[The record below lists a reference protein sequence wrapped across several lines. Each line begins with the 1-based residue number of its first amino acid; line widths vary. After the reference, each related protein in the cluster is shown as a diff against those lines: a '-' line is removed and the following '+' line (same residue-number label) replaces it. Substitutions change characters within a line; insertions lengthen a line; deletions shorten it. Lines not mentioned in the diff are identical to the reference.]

1 MNDLDR
7 AHSALQAIPPA
18 IPREDWVKVAMAA
31 HAAGIGFDAF
41 DTWSAQADSYNAAK
55 CRDLWKSIK
64 PGKGIGPASLFQIA
78 KQHGW
83 RDGKTSPPR
92 PARAAP
98 VPKAAPAPEKPGMA
112 PAEVWERG
120 APATAQHAYCQT
132 KGIGAGAGRLGLR
145 VLPANDPLHIGGKS
159 MAGALLVP
167 CREIDGTLKTLQCIP
182 PTGPKMNLPGA
193 SFGNGFHVVG
203 ELKAG
208 QPVYVCEG
216 FASAWACWVETGHA
230 AVVTFGASRMGTVA
244 AAVRE
249 ACSGAVLVLVPD
261 VGKEAQADKV
271 AANLRCAVARMPE
284 GKPSN
289 YDAWDVWQ
297 DESVPGAVALASIL
311 ESAAMAPEK
320 AVEATDDGDETDAPV
335 LSEMALAALFAEE
348 CAARF
353 RWSPGMDWMVNAG
366 THWERDD
373 LLKRFNVVKAVCRN
387 AAAMTEKPALAA
399 KLCSSNTSSA
409 VLSLARSESGIVTP
423 VAEWD
428 KYPMLLNTPGD
439 CYDLETGLPVSRTGL
454 LFTQVTGIAPARMA
468 TPVWE
473 KFISEVFDNDVE
485 AMEFIQRLAGYC
497 LTGSTI
503 EQKIFFLFGV
513 GSNGKNVLMDVL
525 KAIAGRYGHNLPS
538 EALMTAKHERHPTTL
553 AALQGKRLA
562 ISSEIEESAHWA
574 EARIK
579 QLTGDAELTAR
590 YMRGDEFTFP
600 VTHKHV
606 LAGNFKPRLK
616 GDDFAMQ
623 RRMVLVPF
631 TQQFTGTRKD
641 ERLPEKLKAEHPGI
655 LAWAIEGAR
664 KWATDGL
671 RIPTTVTE
679 SSKEYMAQQN
689 DIELW
694 IDECC
699 NVGDGLRCKSSD
711 LYASYANWKQRNGE
725 NAGSSKMFSQRLE
738 RKFTKK
744 KEAPG
749 MMFLGLQLKPEHQQ
763 NDYQNQ
769 SRGI

>member
-1 MNDLDR
+1 M
-7 AHSALQAIPPA
+7 PTP
-18 IPREDWVKVAMAA
+18 
-31 HAAGIGFDAF
+31 
-41 DTWSAQADSYNAAK
+41 
-55 CRDLWKSIK
+55 K
-64 PGKGIGPASLFQIA
+64 PL
-78 KQHGW
+78 
-83 RDGKTSPPR
+83 R
-92 PARAAP
+92 
-98 VPKAAPAPEKPGMA
+98 PGMA
-112 PAEVWERG
+112 PAEVWERA
-120 APATAQHAYCQT
+120 APATAQHPYCA
-132 KGIGAGAGRLGLR
+132 KKEISDGPALAGLR
-145 VLPANDPLHIGGKS
+145 VLPDTDALRIGGHS

-167 CREIDGTLKTLQCIP
+167 VRGPDGALLSLQAIP
-182 PTGPKMNLPGA
+182 PTGPKMNLPGCPMA
-193 SFGNGFHVVG
+193 GVHVVG
-203 ELKAG
+203 QLVAG
-208 QPVYVCEG
+208 QPAYVCEG
-216 FASAWACWVETGHA
+216 IGAAWACFIETGHA
-230 AVVTFGASRMGTVA
+230 AVVAFGVGNMGKA
-244 AAVRE
+244 A
-249 ACSGAVLVLVPD
+249 GAVQTMCPGARPVLVPD
-261 VGKEAQADKV
+261 AGKEAEADKV
-271 AANLRCAVARMPE
+271 ALELGCAVAYMPE
-284 GKPSN
+284 GLPDN
-289 YDAWDVWQ
+289 TDAWDVWQ

-655 LAWAIEGAR
+655 LAWAIKGAR